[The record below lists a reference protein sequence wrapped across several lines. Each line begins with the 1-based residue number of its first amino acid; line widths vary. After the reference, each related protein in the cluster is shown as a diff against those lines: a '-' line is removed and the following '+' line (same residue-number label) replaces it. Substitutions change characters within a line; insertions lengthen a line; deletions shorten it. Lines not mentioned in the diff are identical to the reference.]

1 MPNRIEARSAK
12 AALTNATGRLPLLR
26 LFSTPL
32 NAVRAGVS
40 EVRGAK
46 VVIRVVDAPSS
57 RRGGRSFTTE
67 KADSPG
73 ESPAVVNTEGEFVG
87 GVDVIVAEDP
97 VFSAGHVVEAAANRP
112 VVAERVES
120 LLHIRVQREPR
131 RKAA

>member
-32 NAVRAGVS
+32 NAVMVGVS
-40 EVRGAK
+40 VVRGAK
-46 VVIRVVDAPSS
+46 AVIKVVHALSS
-57 RRGGRSFTTE
+57 LRGGPSFTTE

-73 ESPAVVNTEGEFVG
+73 EGAAVVNAVGKEVG
-87 GVDVIVAEDP
+87 GVVVIVDEDP

-120 LLHIRVQREPR
+120 LLHMRV
-131 RKAA
+131 